1 MVING
6 EKKDVSGISLEEF
19 LTKEGYNMDRV
30 VVELNLEI
38 VPKEKLGEIIIQE
51 NDSIE
56 VLNFVSGG

>member
-6 EKKDVSGISLEEF
+6 EKKDVSGISLEEL

-38 VPKEKLGEIIIQE
+38 IPKEKLGEIIIQE